1 MSSQPNYRVIFNGR
15 LVQGY
20 SVDQVAKNLACIFK
34 QDLKDARQAARIDR
48 ILSGQPFVIKNQLT
62 GDEADRYCDAM
73 RKLGAE
79 CQVEADVDGGNLK
92 PHFIGRRKFIRR
104 KRGDRRKQA
113 RGSSILPDRRSSS
126 GRRQVD
132 PDLND

>member
-20 SVDQVAKNLACIFK
+20 SVDQVAKNLARIFK
-34 QDLKDARQAARIDR
+34 QDLKNVKQAAKIDR
-48 ILSGQPFVIKNQLT
+48 ILSGQPFVIKSQLT
-62 GDEADRYCDAM
+62 EEEARRYCDAM

-79 CQVEADVDGGNLK
+79 CQVGPDIEGGNLK
-92 PHFIGRRKFIRR
+92 PHFIERRKLIRR
-104 KRGDRRKQA
+104 KLANRRKQV
-113 RGSSILPDRRSSS
+113 RGSSILPDRRSGS

-132 PDLND
+132 SDPNV

>member
-1 MSSQPNYRVIFNGR
+1 MNSQPNYRIIFYGR
-15 LVQGY
+15 LVEGY
-20 SVDQVAKNLACIFK
+20 SVDQVADNLARIFK
-34 QDLKDARQAARIDR
+34 QNLKDARQAARIGR

-62 GDEADRYCDAM
+62 VNEADKYCDAM
-73 RKLGAE
+73 RNIGAQ
-79 CQVEADVDGGNLK
+79 CQVELDVDGGNLK

-104 KRGDRRKQA
+104 KRGDRRKLA